1 MYYVYLGTMQVPIPP
16 SEMKTKIGSRNKT
29 INLIGKGEANVL
41 RSPALTEISFRFLL
55 PNSKYPFSQQI
66 VRGFV
71 ATLFGVANGTAPSM
85 LNALEEM
92 KATYEPFQFIVVRM
106 KPDGSYINSTN
117 MKCTLESYS
126 IEDAASE
133 GCDMYAD
140 VTLKKWKDYGTKKLV
155 INTNTDGSQTGT
167 VQKTRSTLGSVALK
181 GALAGATTGLLS
193 GGLKGAFTG
202 AFSGAAQAAVKSGIS
217 SYVAKNGETLSQGMK
232 RVTGNAAS
240 VLSAMN
246 VAKANKIA
254 VPGVLTAGQLIKLTT
269 KH

>member
-1 MYYVYLGTMQVPIPP
+1 MYYIYLGTMQVPIPP

-41 RSPALTEISFRFLL
+41 RSPALTEVSFRFLL
-55 PNSKYPFSQQI
+55 PNSKYPFSQQV

-71 ATLFGVANGTAPSM
+71 ATLFGVSNGTAPSI

-106 KPDGSYINSTN
+106 KPNGGYINSTN

-126 IEDAASE
+126 IEDSASE

-155 INTNTDGSQTGT
+155 ISTNADGKQTGT
-167 VQKTRSTLGSVALK
+167 VKKTRSTLGSVALK
-181 GALAGATTGLLS
+181 GALSGAATGLLS

-202 AFSGAAQAAVKSGIS
+202 AFSGAAQAAAKGGVTSF
-217 SYVAKNGETLSQGMK
+217 VAKNGETLSQGLK
-232 RVTGNAAS
+232 RVTGS
-240 VLSAMN
+240 TSTVLSTLN

-254 VPGVLTAGQLIKLTT
+254 IPGVLTAKQLIKISTM
-269 KH
+269 H